1 MLGVGLE
8 FVLFAILGWCVFSPP
23 QGNARMVVMIVFIV
37 LMILWLV
44 GIFTTGNAMGWH
56 LFGTK

>member
-23 QGNARMVVMIVFIV
+23 ANKMVLMIVFVV
-37 LMILWLV
+37 LMILWVV
-44 GIFTTGNAMGWH
+44 GFGASAAGWH
-56 LFGTK
+56 LFK